1 MLTHP
6 RGQEAI
12 ESEIEA
18 AGLTG
23 LRVQYVELPRLLD
36 PWRGNDSESCVRLR
50 YSFWQIA
57 AFMHAR
63 RLLRSSSFDV
73 VHHVTWASFS
83 APTLNHLLGIPFV
96 LGPVGGGQTAPLSMR
111 TYLGLKATIRE
122 GLRNLRVKFTG
133 LNPLARLSIR
143 RAHTVLTS
151 NLETKAAVSAIGAKN
166 VHVML
171 DAAIDPGWAP
181 AEYPSRAWKKQK
193 AVLWMGRLE
202 PHKALNLA
210 IEAFA
215 KIADTTDSEL
225 WVLGD
230 GPLRADCQ
238 QLCRDLG
245 VESRVKFHGWVPHT
259 DVPALM
265 MRADVFLFTSLRD
278 TCPQPVLEAM
288 AWGLPAV
295 SLNHQGLRLQP
306 DSAVSKIDI
315 TDPNSVR
322 DGLAASL
329 AELLSDEELRERMGR
344 AAHQWIQEAQL
355 WTRRIE
361 YVNSVVYPSCK
372 PARIGRAGEYAALE
386 TSR

>member
-1 MLTHP
+1 V
-6 RGQEAI
+6 E
-12 ESEIEA
+12 
-18 AGLTG
+18 
-23 LRVQYVELPRLLD
+23 YVELPRLLD
-36 PWRGNDSESCVRLR
+36 PWHGTDSEACIRLR

-57 AFMHAR
+57 AFLCAR
-63 RLLRSSSFDV
+63 RLMQSASFDV
-73 VHHVTWASFS
+73 AHHVTWASFS
-83 APTLNHLLGIPFV
+83 APTLAHLLGIPFV

-111 TYLGLKATIRE
+111 KYLGLKATLRE

-151 NLETKAAVSAIGAKN
+151 NLETKDAVSAIGAKN

-171 DAAIDPGWAP
+171 DAAIDPNWAP
-181 AEYPSRAWKKQK
+181 AESPSRTWKKQK

-215 KIADTTDSEL
+215 KIADATDSEL

-230 GPLRADCQ
+230 GPLRGECQ

-245 VESRVKFHGWVPHT
+245 VEKRVKFHGWVPHT

-265 MRADVFLFTSLRD
+265 MRAGVFLFTSLRD

-295 SLNHQGLRLQP
+295 SLNHQGLRLHP

-329 AELLSDEELRERMGR
+329 AELLSDEDLRERMGR
-344 AAHQWIQEAQL
+344 AAHQWIQDSQL

-361 YVNSVVYPSCK
+361 YMNSVVYPSCK
-372 PARIGRAGEYAALE
+372 ASRIDRPGEYTALE
-386 TSR
+386 TSQ